1 MNLTNRGEQNMEE
14 LITIDGTQ
22 YKLVTDR
29 PLTTEQRIQTI
40 TEIRKSTGCGCGNKT
55 VNLGI
60 QKLQQLP
67 PPPGTYEQPFTGC
80 MGLNI
85 GQTAPAITVQDFS
98 INGVIPDF
106 STCGC
111 YPGPCTPP
119 GYCNGTIVCPGET
132 CTATITW
139 ANTGN
144 ANGTFTPQVTIDG
157 DTPITGDPATVTVPA
172 QIDASPGTVIQTFS
186 LHLSSGNHI
195 ICIDTLAIT

>member
-1 MNLTNRGEQNMEE
+1 MEE
-14 LITIDGTQ
+14 LVTIDGTQ
-22 YKLVTDR
+22 FKLMTDQ
-29 PLTTEQRIQTI
+29 PLTAEQKTQTVE
-40 TEIRKSTGCGCGNKT
+40 EIRKSTGCGCGNKT

-60 QKLQQLP
+60 QKLQP
-67 PPPGTYEQPFTGC
+67 PPSGTYEQPFSGC
-80 MGLNI
+80 IRLNI
-85 GQTAPAITVQDFS
+85 EQTAPVITVQDFS
-98 INGVIPDF
+98 ISGVTPDL
-106 STCGC
+106 SICGC

-144 ANGTFTPQVTIDG
+144 ADGTFTPQVTIDG
-157 DTPITGDPATVTVPA
+157 GTPITGDPATVIVPA
-172 QIDASPGTVIQTFS
+172 QIGASPGTAIQTFS